1 MRKSHCI
8 TLLLFAAIGAPTAHA
23 QTTYTYTGNDFTTF
37 VGLTCPSDCS
47 IDGSFTVSSP
57 LGPGTTTTKVTPTA
71 FDFYISTADSPTW
84 TNLNGAS
91 AGPFSVTTNATG
103 LIISWDIAFYSSGHV
118 YPIFVTSYGDS
129 GNTDQFTYGLNPPM
143 TSYIDG
149 LNTDDPGTWTMT
161 PEPSSLILMLTGG
174 VWLWLVMR
182 KRLGRGLP
190 QSRLT

>member
-1 MRKSHCI
+1 MRK
-8 TLLLFAAIGAPTAHA
+8 TLSIIPILFVVIGASKANA
-23 QTTYTYTGNDFTTF
+23 QTTYTYTGQDFTTL

-57 LGPGTTTTKVTPTA
+57 LAPGTTTTKVTPTA

-103 LIISWDIAFYSSGHV
+103 SIIFWDIALYSSGHV

-129 GNTDQFTYGLNPPM
+129 GNTDQFTYGLNPSM

-149 LNTDDPGTWTMT
+149 LNTDDPGT
-161 PEPSSLILMLTGG
+161 
-174 VWLWLVMR
+174 
-182 KRLGRGLP
+182 
-190 QSRLT
+190 